1 MMPESRVPYMAA
13 KGHDSSPLFC
23 TGPLYGI
30 SSRGGATGGN
40 VALVAPD
47 GAAFDMPRTEFEAR
61 FQVLAAD
68 PGRALPRDAAVI
80 RTDAPPEGAIRM
92 SEGYE
97 PLIALNAPLVAQA
110 AALLDRPDEAGHA
123 VHLVEETK
131 RVLRGSVV
139 SVADYVEAAAA
150 NAVMTCSVAPAAKR
164 AEAVAAACARAAADW
179 APSNF
184 ADRFCRDTGI
194 PRSMW
199 KPVRSYETSAAAN
212 IASMMDRFAG
222 ADLASCLDRAAVM
235 VLNREYA
242 EVVEAAEIWLEGS
255 DLLASRTEE
264 PAQPTSDTPQW
275 ALEWRRAWFG
285 DGRWSC
291 AHRRFGAFD
300 ILVFEMS
307 DMFQV
312 VSWPTEA
319 GAAAGAVHPDEDAPY
334 LVGPF
339 YSLDV
344 DAELPGGLGE
354 AHLIAEEGFG
364 TPVSVPW
371 DRFLREFRPFPARV
385 ERWIPAQP
393 IRWLDAVE
401 ANVTAGLVRADRWG
415 RPTIPCAL
423 PLATQMFTLRNLG
436 MDENHIPHILAEGD
450 ARLVDP
456 DTPEGQLVDAL
467 LAGTVANADDEDFA
481 NEEAL
486 DELLDRNQERL
497 RVEIAARCRGQ
508 APRVV
513 AKSLGIPPHAWRSKR
528 GMPEREMVAM
538 LVAARDLFGPW
549 ETKISDEPGA
559 LVVDAEHSGPLKDW
573 LVNGEMIG
581 RRPTPHG
588 DLIGVRREGCD
599 FLWTEAGGDLTVYG
613 WRSPPQAG
621 APAGAVLN

>member
-1 MMPESRVPYMAA
+1 MAA
-13 KGHDSSPLFC
+13 KGYDSLPLFGI
-23 TGPLYGI
+23 GPLHRI
-30 SSRGGATGGN
+30 ASRYEVDGR
-40 VALVAPD
+40 VALVGPD
-47 GAAFDMPRTEFEAR
+47 GSASTMTETEFEAG
-61 FQVLAAD
+61 FQVLVAD
-68 PGRALPRDAAVI
+68 AGRALPRDASLVRTATPPVGAV
-80 RTDAPPEGAIRM
+80 RM
-92 SEGYE
+92 SEGFE
-97 PLIALNAPLVAQA
+97 PLVALDVPLAVQA
-110 AALLDRPDEAGHA
+110 KALLDRPEEAAHA
-123 VHLVEETK
+123 VHLLDETK
-131 RVLRGSVV
+131 KVLRASVV
-139 SVADYVEAAAA
+139 PVVGYVDAAAA
-150 NAVMTCSVAPAAKR
+150 NAVMTCAAAPAAKR
-164 AEAVAAACARAAADW
+164 AEAVAAACAKAAADW

-194 PRSMW
+194 PRTMW

-212 IASMMDRFAG
+212 IASMMDRYAG

-235 VLNREYA
+235 VLSREYS
-242 EVVEAAEIWLEGS
+242 EVVGAAEIWLEGS
-255 DLLASRTEE
+255 DLLGTETEE
-264 PAQPTSDTPQW
+264 AAQPSPDTPQW
-275 ALEWRRAWFG
+275 ALDWRRAWFG
-285 DGRWSC
+285 DGCWSC

-319 GAAAGAVHPDEDAPY
+319 GAAAAPRRADEAAPY
-334 LVGPF
+334 LAGPF

-344 DAELPGGLGE
+344 DAALPGGLEE

-364 TPVSVPW
+364 TPVSMPW

-385 ERWIPAQP
+385 ERWIPAQQV
-393 IRWLDAVE
+393 RWLDAEE
-401 ANVTAGLVRADRWG
+401 ANTTAGLVRADRWG

-423 PLATQMFTLRNLG
+423 PLAAQMFTLRNLG

-450 ARLVDP
+450 ARLLDP

-497 RVEIAARCRGQ
+497 RAELAERCRGQ

-549 ETKISDEPGA
+549 ETKIADEPGA
-559 LVVDAEHSGPLKDW
+559 LVIDAEHAGPLKDW
-573 LVNGEMIG
+573 LVNGEMVG

-588 DLIGVRREGCD
+588 DLVGVRREGCD